1 MSSAH
6 PQLVYRRQSRIST
19 RYAEIILLTSQDD
32 GRVYRFDETEFR
44 LASLFDGTRS
54 LAEAVEV
61 ARAQGTDTDIAA
73 AKRFL
78 SELDRAGLLEAE
90 TAAWQTAAND
100 SDLAEATPGEWNAER
115 ANREAEPLA
124 KSRLARQHALR
135 EARTPDIAIHLPT
148 RWLLWAGRLLNWPM
162 HARWR
167 MAALGVVLFCLGLG
181 VYNNRVG
188 VWVDLQRL
196 VGPWAIIQIAAL
208 GFFSVNLLGQIAR
221 AAEYLRRVGNL
232 PAFGITFML
241 RVIPRFYADVSPV
254 IANHDQR
261 FATTDRM
268 AVLGSSLV
276 AMLSLLVLATL
287 GWFVSRQSAS
297 HLPLL
302 YAGVAVLSGWVFL
315 LRLNPMSRHEGYQ
328 LLATRLDTPDLRDVA
343 VASILGRGRIWRRL
357 KPTGVSTPVIR
368 LYALAVVAWMGVV
381 AWVLFHLVGV
391 WLEREW
397 AGLGVVLFLVLC
409 GVAMWNPM
417 KRTRA
422 RNKLAQEM
430 EARNPELA
438 ARRRKK
444 RGTTVIKWGIGIA
457 VLLLL
462 ALIPYTYEPTGDF
475 KILPNERSDV
485 RALIAGE
492 VREVLVQEGQRVE
505 PGQLLARLS
514 DDEERARVATSEA
527 RLARL
532 QAELAL
538 AERGAEPEEIALAEQ
553 RVITAQRRYDS
564 SKREAERLDSAYQ
577 RGAATGQ
584 VANQAQAQ
592 ADLDRERLA
601 EAKNSLDVV
610 RAGSSDEEITALKA
624 SISAEKATLAY
635 ARQQLEYTDIKAPR
649 AGRVVSEDLRFA
661 QGAYLAR
668 GDLLLS
674 VEETGKVLAEIKIPQ
689 NDIGDVEVGAPASA
703 KAWAY
708 PGVSFVGT
716 VAGIAPNAEVSEYGR
731 VVRVQ
736 MEIENA
742 DGRLRPEMT
751 GHAKVEGDTQP
762 AGLAFTRGLARFF
775 MIEVWSWI
783 P

>member
-1 MSSAH
+1 MTSAC

-19 RYAEIILLTSQDD
+19 RYAEIILLTSQED
-32 GRVYRFDETEFR
+32 GRVYRFDESEFR
-44 LASLFDGTRS
+44 LASLFDGTRT
-54 LAEAVEV
+54 LDEAVEV
-61 ARAQGTDTDIAA
+61 ARSQGAKTDVDTAR
-73 AKRFL
+73 RFL
-78 SELDRAGLLEAE
+78 NELDRAGLLESDE
-90 TAAWQTAAND
+90 AAWKTAAND
-100 SDLAEATPGEWNAER
+100 ADLGEADPAEWNAER

-124 KSRLARQHALR
+124 RSRMARQHALR
-135 EARTPDIAIHLPT
+135 EERTPDIAIHLPT
-148 RWLLWAGRLLNWPM
+148 RWLLWAGRLLNWSL

-167 MAALGVVLFCLGLG
+167 MAALGVALLCLSVG
-181 VYNNRVG
+181 VYNNRVE

-196 VGPWAIIQIAAL
+196 VGPWAIVQVAVA
-208 GFFSVNLLGQIAR
+208 GFFSVNLFGQMAR
-221 AAEYLRRVGNL
+221 AAEYLRRVGTM

-254 IANHDQR
+254 VANHDQR
-261 FATTDRM
+261 FETRDRM
-268 AVLGSSLV
+268 AVLGCSLV

-287 GWFVSRQSAS
+287 SWFVSRQSAS

-302 YAGVAVLSGWVFL
+302 YAGVGVLSAWVFL

-328 LLATRLDTPDLRDVA
+328 LLATWLDTPDLRDVA
-343 VASILGRGRIWRRL
+343 IASLLGRGRIWRRL
-357 KPTGVSTPVIR
+357 KPSGVSTTAIR
-368 LYALAVVAWMGVV
+368 LYALAVVVWIAVV

-444 RGTTVIKWGIGIA
+444 RSATVIKWGVGIV
-457 VLLLL
+457 VLLAL

-475 KILPNERSDV
+475 KILPNKRSDV
-485 RALIAGE
+485 RALIAGD
-492 VREVLVQEGQRVE
+492 VREVMVQEGELVE
-505 PGQLLARLS
+505 KGQLLARLS
-514 DDEERARVATSEA
+514 DDEERAQVATSEA

-532 QAELAL
+532 RAELAL

-553 RVITAQRRYDS
+553 RVVTAKQRYES
-564 SKREAERLDSAYQ
+564 SQREANRLNSAYQ

-584 VANQAQAQ
+584 AANQAEAL
-592 ADLDRERLA
+592 AAVERERLA
-601 EAKNSLDVV
+601 EAQNALEVV
-610 RAGSSDEEITALKA
+610 RAGTSEEEITALKA
-624 SISAEKATLAY
+624 SISAEEATLAY
-635 ARQQLEYTDIKAPR
+635 ARQQLEYTEIHAPR
-649 AGRVVSEDLRFA
+649 DGRVVSEDLRFA
-661 QGAYLAR
+661 EGAYLAR

-674 VEETGKVLAEIKIPQ
+674 IEETGQVLAEIMIPQ
-689 NDIGDVEVGAPASA
+689 NDIGEIEVGAKASA

-716 VAGIAPNAEVSEYGR
+716 VAGIAPNAEISEYGR